1 MIQRGYVS
9 AYGYGTN
16 GSDIDTVALLARD
29 MYANPQG
36 AKIRVRAAAILE
48 GKNEETIKQGGLSQ
62 WTDWLEYSPLPEL
75 ADPQQLNDPSAD
87 SGEDGDGGAS
97 DAGSPSVPMAAQ
109 TWEQDNPAAIYQIWI
124 GGQRSRHQ
132 PMERAGMYWQPF
144 PPTKIHRSWRRQYW
158 KSQMR
163 ADG

>member
-62 WTDWLEYSPLPEL
+62 WTDWLR
-75 ADPQQLNDPSAD
+75 
-87 SGEDGDGGAS
+87 GGI
-97 DAGSPSVPMAAQ
+97 MN
-109 TWEQDNPAAIYQIWI
+109 EQ
-124 GGQRSRHQ
+124 
-132 PMERAGMYWQPF
+132 
-144 PPTKIHRSWRRQYW
+144 
-158 KSQMR
+158 
-163 ADG
+163 